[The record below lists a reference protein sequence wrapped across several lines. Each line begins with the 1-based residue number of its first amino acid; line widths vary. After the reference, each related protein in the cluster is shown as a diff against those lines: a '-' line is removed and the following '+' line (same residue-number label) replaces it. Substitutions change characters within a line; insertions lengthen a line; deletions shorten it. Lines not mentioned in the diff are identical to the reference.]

1 MAEESFKDLVKFKAD
16 PVLRRAI
23 RLRAAYEDV
32 DLTDVIVGILTKALA
47 EEIAEVQRRGLV
59 SDEKSTEKSQKGISK
74 KSEGKAR

>member
-47 EEIAEVQRRGLV
+47 EEIAEVNVAGWCRTRNRR
-59 SDEKSTEKSQKGISK
+59 KIP
-74 KSEGKAR
+74 EGHQQEVGR